1 MSVLLEEQ
9 LPPGIRLTT
18 CQHFP
23 DYGTGNGGKKDEVS
37 NEQLV
42 MSMLRVRWNPQS
54 RATRSNHYFSLLFQE
69 LFLKL
74 CKSIE
79 HKGPISIC
87 GLRTQV
93 NVTPDDMIELICM
106 GKIVLEQSH
115 ESIEAEEDSDDSDS
129 NSGRITERKRRNEEE
144 NVQRQLLQ
152 DSQLGGIRSS
162 FQLAKRQTTV
172 IFDNLNDSS
181 RRQLD
186 VSDSSSEICI
196 DHQTPV
202 NISLALEDG
211 RLLTPKSS
219 TQTLSMSPFTKIPRP
234 PPLIDGLKR
243 LGSTG
248 TPSPPTNSSQFMV
261 SFPQSSWLKTA
272 DTPVELT
279 PLFSVTGGNIT
290 EYMGSVSMHFIRES
304 RGGEGAEFHRFVT
317 ECNSICRAH
326 VASLGG
332 NAMIGYR
339 AVPAESGGRV
349 YKSQVY
355 NVISLSGCAVK
366 IDYHTSMREEQS
378 RLRSETI

>member
-1 MSVLLEEQ
+1 MLLEEQ

-18 CQHFP
+18 CQHVP

-106 GKIVLEQSH
+106 GKIVLEQSY
-115 ESIEAEEDSDDSDS
+115 ESIEAEEDSDGSDS
-129 NSGRITERKRRNEEE
+129 NSGRITERKRREEEE

-202 NISLALEDG
+202 NVSLALEDG

-219 TQTLSMSPFTKIPRP
+219 TQTLTMSPFTKT
-234 PPLIDGLKR
+234 PLIDGLKR

-248 TPSPPTNSSQFMV
+248 NPSPPTNSSQFMV
-261 SFPQSSWLKTA
+261 SFPQSSWLKPA
-272 DTPVELT
+272 DTLVELT

-366 IDYHTSMREEQS
+366 IDYHTSIREEQS
-378 RLRSETI
+378 RMRSETI